1 MRTLQTL
8 KLDVQDS
15 VYAMLHDNGCE
26 TKDQYDALIYEA
38 VIEHCC
44 EVVLRNIDI
53 VHSIIYDYGVL
64 KAVMKWNNSNEPALD
79 YETANRDWFGQ
90 QLLMEVLRQETS
102 FSYEEYSQRY
112 NAEQTTEVFEMT
124 D

>member
-8 KLDVQDS
+8 KLEVQDS
-15 VYAMLHDNGCE
+15 VYDMLHDNGCE

-38 VIEHCC
+38 VLEHCC
-44 EVVLRNIDI
+44 SVVLNCPTDT

-64 KAVMKWNNSNEPALD
+64 KAVLRWDNGNTPTYDRTTNG
-79 YETANRDWFGQ
+79 DWFGQ